1 MACWGSDALRGCS
14 KLPHQGCLEVPKRED
29 REHAQ
34 PLTWVMV
41 FQAWRGSFFRKPVC
55 SMLQYGNRAD
65 RDAKSN
71 VEPAGPLASTM
82 SQIAASRSLGSLQ
95 VTPGPICVLEQD
107 PAVPQGDSMPR
118 SSITALS

>member
-34 PLTWVMV
+34 PLTWVKV

-82 SQIAASRSLGSLQ
+82 SLSRLQ
-95 VTPGPICVLEQD
+95 HPEVWDHCRSHQ
-107 PAVPQGDSMPR
+107 VPSVC
-118 SSITALS
+118 